1 MTIDD
6 EPLGLHAYTYS
17 DKHGEE
23 KIVTA
28 VIPGDK
34 QIYIHLTGCKKDRRL
49 QNLRKIAE
57 TRTINS
63 TVMGLQLAEL
73 LN

>member
-6 EPLGLHAYTYS
+6 EPLGLHAYAYS
-17 DKHGEE
+17 DKYGQE

-28 VIPGDK
+28 VIPGDE

-57 TRTINS
+57 MKVINPTI
-63 TVMGLQLAEL
+63 MGLQIAEL

>member
-6 EPLGLHAYTYS
+6 ESLGLHAYTYS
-17 DKHGEE
+17 EKGED

-28 VIPGDK
+28 VIPGDE
-34 QIYIHLTGCKKDRRL
+34 QIYIHLTDCKKDRRL